1 MTVMAASNELM
12 VTLGTPAD
20 ALGAAE
26 DAAADAA
33 SVAVAVARAVV
44 AVAVAG
50 GVVAD
55 EPEQPVTMTATEKI
69 DIASFLVSKTDSSF

>member
-20 ALGAAE
+20 ALGADE
-26 DAAADAA
+26 DAAA
-33 SVAVAVARAVV
+33 VAVPVATAVV

-55 EPEQPVTMTATEKI
+55 EPEQPVTMTATEKT